1 MLSPLGAGLGAAAG
15 HAHRLRGQ
23 DQEPWPAVCVCV
35 LQATWQPRLREA
47 LQMVREHENGA
58 KQGDVGASQ
67 LGSTQL
73 AGFKG

>member
-1 MLSPLGAGLGAAAG
+1 MEQLQDMRTAFVATTKDRGL
-15 HAHRLRGQ
+15 Q
-23 DQEPWPAVCVCV
+23 SVCA